1 MFFIVCKAF
10 SNWISL
16 IWIAYQEFLLNFSL
30 RVKWTLEIYILNKKF
45 LYLNFNL
52 QLQFFYLSF
61 GGEKKN
67 WNAFDWI
74 SSLILKRNSI
84 SNNLLFYLLLE
95 LYVNKHNID
104 LMGEFDFRKQN
115 QLSPVNFITQILFW
129 YNIRCSEVFLSFLL
143 LSLLVLFVSLINF
156 HLKRKFV
163 SRYSCIVLT
172 QKIRSYISDDFWCRC
187 SHRRCYLKKVF

>member
-1 MFFIVCKAF
+1 M
-10 SNWISL
+10 
-16 IWIAYQEFLLNFSL
+16 
-30 RVKWTLEIYILNKKF
+30 EIYILNKKF

-115 QLSPVNFITQILFW
+115 QLSPVNLITQILFW
-129 YNIRCSEVFLSFLL
+129 HNIRCSEVFLSFLL
-143 LSLLVLFVSLINF
+143 LFLLVLFVSLINF
-156 HLKRKFV
+156 RLKRKFV
-163 SRYSCIVLT
+163 SLYSCIVLT
-172 QKIRSYISDDFWCRC
+172 
-187 SHRRCYLKKVF
+187 